1 MNLNLTL
8 LYFVWNEEHC
18 QTSPDKNKSPNL
30 WHITSILVYCIFDL
44 HVVVLLDLSNDV
56 SLLVPIGRVK
66 DEDVIDY
73 ADEETDG
80 DSAVFEDEWLN
91 SATMLN
97 KQKLIF
103 CIYCTLDYAIIYQL
117 MDHCSM

>member
-80 DSAVFEDEWLN
+80 DSAVFEDE
-91 SATMLN
+91 
-97 KQKLIF
+97 
-103 CIYCTLDYAIIYQL
+103 
-117 MDHCSM
+117 